1 MRRHRCAWFLFL
13 MALLVLPWP
22 ALAQAGGRAILSG
35 QNLAG
40 FPTIEAYLK
49 VIDEAG
55 GFIHG
60 LQAEQVTIVEDSTPR
75 PVDVLE
81 ELQPGAQVVVA
92 INPGP
97 SFAIRNARAISRYDI
112 LKDALRIWA
121 NGRAGSSLDDYSLL
135 ITGGPATSHTADSL
149 QWLKTLESDPT
160 DARSATPD
168 LDTLYRALSLA
179 ADNPPRTGMGRMV
192 LFITPPPEGQ
202 AVSAIDNLAA
212 QASEHGIPI
221 TIWLVSSSGAAATQ
235 GVQKLQQLAAST
247 GGQFFIF
254 TGEEVLPDIESYLAD
269 LRSIYHLTYT
279 SRLNA
284 SGPHTLAAQVQAG
297 ETVIETPPVNIG
309 LDLQAPQAAFISP
322 PSEIIRQAPVATPT
336 GEKQSPIDDATL
348 SGDIPNA
355 QLQATSGDEVAALE
369 VLIPTEIDLQVV
381 VDFPDGRKRDI
392 VYSALTVDGVV
403 VDENTAP
410 PFDSFTW
417 PLTGYTE
424 SGLHQLQVQVRDV
437 LQMSGQSVERP
448 VQVKVVRPKVSPL
461 GWIQRSLPILG
472 VLTALLAG
480 SVLLLVLVLGGQ
492 ISPRSQRTAAHNKQ
506 LRSDPVTQPVHIPS
520 EPVRGHR
527 PGWMSRLQR
536 PQRSSGVKVEA
547 YLTPIPDPD
556 EQDTVPPIPIPIDGL
571 RIGSD
576 SSLATLVLDES
587 AVEKLHANLIREA
600 DGSYRLADEGTTA
613 GTWVNYTP
621 VSREGIRLEHGDLLH
636 IGRVG
641 FRFTLSQPAYTRRP
655 VVISEPVVDILPEPI
670 PDTERAVIADA
681 ISETQPETTS
691 ELDLTATF
699 PADSELAIESPDDND
714 PEPDLTTTDV
724 ITLPEPPDE
733 ESGA

>member
-1 MRRHRCAWFLFL
+1 MRRHRCTLFLVL
-13 MALLVLPWP
+13 MALLVLPLP

-35 QNLAG
+35 QDLAG
-40 FPTIEAYLK
+40 FPTITAYLK
-49 VIDEAG
+49 VTGETG
-55 GFIHG
+55 RFIHG
-60 LQAEQVTIVEDSTPR
+60 LQAEQVTILEDNTER
-75 PVDVLE
+75 PLDVLE

-160 DARSATPD
+160 DPRSATPD

-179 ADNPPRTGMGRMV
+179 SDTPPRTGMGRMV

-202 AVSAIDNLAA
+202 VASAIDNLAA
-212 QASEHGIPI
+212 QASEHSVPI

-235 GVQKLQQLAAST
+235 GVQKLQELATRT

-254 TGEEVLPDIESYLAD
+254 TGEEVLPDIEGYLAD
-269 LRSIYHLTYT
+269 LRSTYRLTYT
-279 SRLNA
+279 SKLNT
-284 SGPHTLAAQVQAG
+284 SGAHTLVAQVQAG
-297 ETVIETPPVNIG
+297 ETIVEAPPVNIG

-322 PSEIIRQAPVATPT
+322 PSEIIRQVPPAPSAGANQAP
-336 GEKQSPIDDATL
+336 ESAATL
-348 SGDIPNA
+348 SGEITNA
-355 QLQATSGDEVAALE
+355 QLQATGGNQTATIEILV
-369 VLIPTEIDLQVV
+369 PTEIELQAV

-392 VYSALTVDGVV
+392 IYSALSVDGVV
-403 VDENTAP
+403 VDENNAP
-410 PFDSFTW
+410 PFDRFTW

-437 LQMSGQSVERP
+437 LQMSGQSVERQ
-448 VQVKVVRPKVSPL
+448 VQVKVVRPKVLPS

-472 VLTALLAG
+472 ILTALLAG
-480 SVLLLVLVLGGQ
+480 AVLLLVLVLGGQ
-492 ISPRSQRTAAHNKQ
+492 ISPRSQRTAAHSKQ
-506 LRSDPVTQPVHIPS
+506 IRSDPVTQPVHIPS
-520 EPVRGHR
+520 EPVKSHR

-536 PQRSSGVKVEA
+536 PHRSSGVKAEA
-547 YLTPIPDPD
+547 YLNPIPDPD
-556 EQDTVPPIPIPIDGL
+556 EQSTIPPIPVPMDGL
-571 RIGSD
+571 TIGRD
-576 SSLATLVLDES
+576 PGLAALVLDEP
-587 AVEKLHANLIREA
+587 AIEKLHANLFREA
-600 DGSYRLADEGTTA
+600 DGVYRLADEGSTA

-621 VSREGIRLEHGDLLH
+621 VSREGIRLEHGDLIH

-655 VVISEPVVDILPEPI
+655 VVISEPVAVQSTAPTPG
-670 PDTERAVIADA
+670 TESTVISGVMSDL
-681 ISETQPETTS
+681 QPETTC
-691 ELDLTATF
+691 ETDMIIPVRADF
-699 PADSELAIESPDDND
+699 EAIPASPDDITPGPG
-714 PEPDLTTTDV
+714 PESTDAK
-724 ITLPEPPDE
+724 TLPESSDE
-733 ESGA
+733 ESPE